1 MVDGESEEAERDACA
16 WLGRPLAAR
25 LDGWIERA
33 GRRVCP
39 TVREGRIMVVRSVR
53 GPRVDLSAPGREM
66 TEQLNRRVKVL
77 SNITRPD
84 AQRRRG
90 QSIEAREET

>member
-1 MVDGESEEAERDACA
+1 MVDGQSEEAERDACA
-16 WLGRPLAAR
+16 WLGRPLAAK

-33 GRRVCP
+33 SRRVCP

-53 GPRVDLSAPGREM
+53 GPRVDLSAPGREL

-90 QSIEAREET
+90 HPIEAREET